1 MMCVRKSLF
10 ALFSIALASLL
21 CSCLEENGVGA
32 PEEEKEQCEAVTVYD
47 TLHRTWGY
55 SWEIPLQSGETKRE
69 LLPRKGGE
77 EFDFEQYPFRIA
89 RLFPGFILSPYDGGP
104 GSPVVLYDGAT
115 EPCTTHVRVEL
126 FDTLALDSLIP
137 PDYDFAYSAFEK
149 AAIDDAL
156 SRIMKGSSGF
166 VNVVSP
172 DRFRILDIP
181 DSFVV
186 TAPRLTS
193 WCCDSYYS
201 RLPEQR
207 ASGCPPVEVDTGTVV
222 LCECAFLT
230 SDGPFPVMYDEKT
243 VIGLE
248 WNLPEDLDSLVVKW
262 ETENAYGYKDTV
274 ESRVQL
280 APAVCLPEP
289 ERVIALDG

>member
-1 MMCVRKSLF
+1 MMCARKSLF
-10 ALFSIALASLL
+10 ALLSTALASLF

-32 PEEEKEQCEAVTVYD
+32 PEEEKGQCEAVTVYD

-55 SWEIPLQSGETKRE
+55 SWEIPLQSGEVKRE

-77 EFDFEQYPFRIA
+77 EFDFEQYPFWIA
-89 RLFPGFILSPYDGGP
+89 RNRYVFASPGN
-104 GSPVVLYDGAT
+104 VVMAR
-115 EPCTTHVRVEL
+115 PCTTHVRVEL

-172 DRFRILDIP
+172 GRFRILDIS

-193 WCCDSYYS
+193 GCCDSYYS
-201 RLPEQR
+201 QRPEQR

-222 LCECAFLT
+222 LCECAFLA

-280 APAVCLPEP
+280 APAVCLEEP
-289 ERVIALDG
+289 GQAIVSLDG

>member
-1 MMCVRKSLF
+1 MCVGKSRF
-10 ALFSIALASLL
+10 ALLSIALASLL

-47 TLHRTWGY
+47 TLRRTWGY

-77 EFDFEQYPFRIA
+77 EFDFKQYPFWIA
-89 RLFPGFILSPYDGGP
+89 RNRYVFASPDF
-104 GSPVVLYDGAT
+104 VRILYDGET
-115 EPCTTHVRVEL
+115 KPCTTHVRVEL
-126 FDTLALDSLIP
+126 LDTLALDSLIP

-149 AAIDDAL
+149 ATIDDAL

-166 VNVVSP
+166 MNVMSP

-193 WCCDSYYS
+193 GCCDSYYS

-207 ASGCPPVEVDTGTVV
+207 ASSCSPAEGDTAKAPVLLCVCATHESTGSV
-222 LCECAFLT
+222 
-230 SDGPFPVMYDEKT
+230 PVMYDEKT

-289 ERVIALDG
+289 GQEIVSLDG

>member
-1 MMCVRKSLF
+1 MV
-10 ALFSIALASLL
+10 
-21 CSCLEENGVGA
+21 A
-32 PEEEKEQCEAVTVYD
+32 PEEEKGQCEAVTVYD

-55 SWEIPLQSGETKRE
+55 SWEVPLQSGETKRE
-69 LLPRKGGE
+69 LLPRTGGE

-104 GSPVVLYDGAT
+104 GSPVVLYDGET
-115 EPCTTHVRVEL
+115 KPCTTHVRVDL

-149 AAIDDAL
+149 ATIDDAL

-166 VNVVSP
+166 MNVMSP

-186 TAPRLTS
+186 TAPRLTY
-193 WCCDSYYS
+193 WCCTSYYS

-207 ASGCPPVEVDTGTVV
+207 ASGCPPVEEDTGTV
-222 LCECAFLT
+222 ECACKTFN
-230 SDGPFPVMYDEKT
+230 SDGSFPVMYNEKT

>member
-1 MMCVRKSLF
+1 MCVRKSLF
-10 ALFSIALASLL
+10 ALSSIALASLF

-32 PEEEKEQCEAVTVYD
+32 PAEEKGQCETVTVYD

-69 LLPRKGGE
+69 LLPSWQRRE
-77 EFDFEQYPFRIA
+77 EFDFEQYPFRIV
-89 RLFPGFILSPYDGGP
+89 RHRYVPDYVEI
-104 GSPVVLYDGAT
+104 LYDGAAK
-115 EPCTTHVRVEL
+115 PCTTHVRVEL

-149 AAIDDAL
+149 ATIDDAL
-156 SRIMKGSSGF
+156 SRVMKGSSGF
-166 VNVVSP
+166 MNVMSP
-172 DRFRILDIP
+172 GRFRILDIP

-193 WCCDSYYS
+193 GCCDSYYS
-201 RLPEQR
+201 RFPEQR
-207 ASGCPPVEVDTGTVV
+207 ASGCPPVEEDSFAVEC
-222 LCECAFLT
+222 LCKLLDSTE
-230 SDGPFPVMYDEKT
+230 PVPVMYDEET

-248 WNLPEDLDSLVVKW
+248 WNLPDDRDSLVVKW

-289 ERVIALDG
+289 EPERVVALDG

>member
-10 ALFSIALASLL
+10 ALSSIALASLF
-21 CSCLEENGVGA
+21 CSCLEENGVVA
-32 PEEEKEQCEAVTVYD
+32 PEEEKGQCETVTVYD

-55 SWEIPLQSGETKRE
+55 SWEIPLQSGEVKRE
-69 LLPRKGGE
+69 LLPANGQE
-77 EFDFEQYPFRIA
+77 EFDFEQYPFWIA
-89 RLFPGFILSPYDGGP
+89 RNRYVFASPGN
-104 GSPVVLYDGAT
+104 VVMAR
-115 EPCTTHVRVEL
+115 PCTTHVRVDL

-149 AAIDDAL
+149 ATIDDAL

-166 VNVVSP
+166 MNVMSP
-172 DRFRILDIP
+172 GRFRILDIP

-193 WCCDSYYS
+193 GCCDSYYS

-207 ASGCPPVEVDTGTVV
+207 ASSCSPAEGDTAKAPVLLCVCATHESTGSV
-222 LCECAFLT
+222 
-230 SDGPFPVMYDEKT
+230 PVMYDEKT

-248 WNLPEDLDSLVVKW
+248 WNLPDDRDSLVVKW

>member
-1 MMCVRKSLF
+1 MCVGKSLS
-10 ALFSIALASLL
+10 ALLSIALAPLL

-69 LLPRKGGE
+69 LLPREGGE

-89 RLFPGFILSPYDGGP
+89 RSDVISIPYDGGF
-104 GSPVVLYDGAT
+104 VVRYDGET
-115 EPCTTHVRVEL
+115 KPCTTHVRVDL

-149 AAIDDAL
+149 ATIDDAL

-166 VNVVSP
+166 VNIMSP
-172 DRFRILDIP
+172 DRFRILDIS

-186 TAPRLTS
+186 TAPRLTY
-193 WCCDSYYS
+193 WCCTSYYS
-201 RLPEQR
+201 LLPEQR
-207 ASGCPPVEVDTGTVV
+207 ASGCPSVEEDTGTV
-222 LCECAFLT
+222 ECACKTFN
-230 SDGPFPVMYDEKT
+230 SDGSFPVMYNEKT

-248 WNLPEDLDSLVVKW
+248 WNLPDDLDSLVVKW

-289 ERVIALDG
+289 GQEIVALDG

>member
-1 MMCVRKSLF
+1 MCVRKSLF
-10 ALFSIALASLL
+10 ALSSIALASLF
-21 CSCLEENGVGA
+21 CSCLEENGVVA

-55 SWEIPLQSGETKRE
+55 SWEVPLQSGETKRE
-69 LLPRKGGE
+69 LLPRTGGE

-89 RLFPGFILSPYDGGP
+89 RSDVISIPYDGGF
-104 GSPVVLYDGAT
+104 VVRYDGET
-115 EPCTTHVRVEL
+115 KPCTTHVRVDL

-149 AAIDDAL
+149 ATIDDAL

-166 VNVVSP
+166 MNVMSP

-207 ASGCPPVEVDTGTVV
+207 ASGCPPVEEDASIVWVQVECLCAPLKSTGPV
-222 LCECAFLT
+222 
-230 SDGPFPVMYDEKT
+230 PVMYNEKT

>member
-1 MMCVRKSLF
+1 MCVRKSLF

-47 TLHRTWGY
+47 TLRRTWGY

-77 EFDFEQYPFRIA
+77 EFDFEQHPFRITRSRYA
-89 RLFPGFILSPYDGGP
+89 IASPDF
-104 GSPVVLYDGAT
+104 VKILYDGET
-115 EPCTTHVRVEL
+115 KPCTTHVRVEL

-149 AAIDDAL
+149 ATIDDAL
-156 SRIMKGSSGF
+156 SRVMKGSSGF
-166 VNVVSP
+166 MNVMSP
-172 DRFRILDIP
+172 DRFRILDIS

-186 TAPRLTS
+186 TAPRLTYG
-193 WCCDSYYS
+193 CCTSYYS
-201 RLPEQR
+201 LLPEQR
-207 ASGCPPVEVDTGTVV
+207 ASGCPPVEEDTGTV
-222 LCECAFLT
+222 ECACKPFN
-230 SDGPFPVMYDEKT
+230 SDGSFLVMYDEKT

-248 WNLPEDLDSLVVKW
+248 WNLPDDLDSLVVKW

>member
-10 ALFSIALASLL
+10 ALSSIALASLF

-32 PEEEKEQCEAVTVYD
+32 PAEEKGQCETVTVYD

-55 SWEIPLQSGETKRE
+55 SWEIPLQSGEVKRE
-69 LLPRKGGE
+69 LLPRTGQE

-89 RLFPGFILSPYDGGP
+89 RNRYVFAYPGDVVIVHDGE
-104 GSPVVLYDGAT
+104 T
-115 EPCTTHVRVEL
+115 KPCTTHVRVEL

-149 AAIDDAL
+149 ATIDDAL

-166 VNVVSP
+166 VNVMSP
-172 DRFRILDIP
+172 DRFRILDIS

-193 WCCDSYYS
+193 GCCTSYYS
-201 RLPEQR
+201 LLPEQR
-207 ASGCPPVEVDTGTVV
+207 ASGCPPVEEDTGTV
-222 LCECAFLT
+222 ECACKPFN
-230 SDGPFPVMYDEKT
+230 SDGSFLVMYDEKT

-248 WNLPEDLDSLVVKW
+248 WNLPDDLDSLVVKW

-289 ERVIALDG
+289 EPERVVALDG

>member
-1 MMCVRKSLF
+1 MCAERSLS
-10 ALFSIALASLL
+10 ALLSIALASLL

-32 PEEEKEQCEAVTVYD
+32 PEEEKGQCEAVTVYD

-77 EFDFEQYPFRIA
+77 EFDFGQYPFRIA
-89 RLFPGFILSPYDGGP
+89 RLFPDVISIPYDGGF
-104 GSPVVLYDGAT
+104 VVPYDGET
-115 EPCTTHVRVEL
+115 KPCTTHVRVEL

-149 AAIDDAL
+149 ATIDDAL

-166 VNVVSP
+166 VNVMSP
-172 DRFRILDIP
+172 DRFRILDIS

-201 RLPEQR
+201 LLPEQR
-207 ASGCPPVEVDTGTVV
+207 ASGCPPVEEDTGTV
-222 LCECAFLT
+222 ECACKPFN
-230 SDGPFPVMYDEKT
+230 SDGSFLVMYDEKT

-248 WNLPEDLDSLVVKW
+248 WNLPDDLDSLVVKW

>member
-10 ALFSIALASLL
+10 ALSSIALASLF

-77 EFDFEQYPFRIA
+77 EFDFEQYPFRITRSRYA
-89 RLFPGFILSPYDGGP
+89 IVSPDF
-104 GSPVVLYDGAT
+104 VKILYDGET
-115 EPCTTHVRVEL
+115 KPCTTHVRVEL

-149 AAIDDAL
+149 ATIDDAL

-166 VNVVSP
+166 VNVMSP
-172 DRFRILDIP
+172 DRFRILDIS

-193 WCCDSYYS
+193 GCCTSYYS
-201 RLPEQR
+201 LLPEQR
-207 ASGCPPVEVDTGTVV
+207 ASGCPPVEGDTAKVSGN
-222 LCECAFLT
+222 LDCACAT
-230 SDGPFPVMYDEKT
+230 HESTGSVPVMYDEKT

-280 APAVCLPEP
+280 APAGCLPEP

>member
-1 MMCVRKSLF
+1 MCVGKSLS
-10 ALFSIALASLL
+10 ALLSIALAPLL

-77 EFDFEQYPFRIA
+77 EFDFEQYPFRITRPRYA
-89 RLFPGFILSPYDGGP
+89 IVSPDF
-104 GSPVVLYDGAT
+104 VRILYDGAT

-149 AAIDDAL
+149 ATIDDAL

-166 VNVVSP
+166 VNIMSP
-172 DRFRILDIP
+172 DKFRILDIP
-181 DSFVV
+181 DFFVV

-193 WCCDSYYS
+193 GCCTSYYS
-201 RLPEQR
+201 RLPEQQ

-289 ERVIALDG
+289 GQEIVSLDG

>member
-1 MMCVRKSLF
+1 MCVGKSRF
-10 ALFSIALASLL
+10 ALLSIALASLL

-55 SWEIPLQSGETKRE
+55 SWEIPLQSGEVKRE

-77 EFDFEQYPFRIA
+77 KFDFEQYPFRITRPRYA
-89 RLFPGFILSPYDGGP
+89 IVSPDF
-104 GSPVVLYDGAT
+104 VKILYDGET
-115 EPCTTHVRVEL
+115 KPCTTHVRVEL

-149 AAIDDAL
+149 ATIDDAL

-166 VNVVSP
+166 MNVMSP

-207 ASGCPPVEVDTGTVV
+207 ASGCPPVEEDVVTVEC
-222 LCECAFLT
+222 LCKLLDSTE
-230 SDGPFPVMYDEKT
+230 PVPVMYDEET

-289 ERVIALDG
+289 GQVALPLDG